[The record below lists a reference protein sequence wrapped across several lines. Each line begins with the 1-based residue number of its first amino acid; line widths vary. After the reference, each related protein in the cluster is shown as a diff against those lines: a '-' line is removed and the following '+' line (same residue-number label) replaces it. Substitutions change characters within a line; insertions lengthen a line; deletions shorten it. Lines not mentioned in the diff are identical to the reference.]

1 MDYNE
6 QPDTA
11 MNTADPAPRMV
22 SPDDMARLMRWSRR
36 KPAIALMGE
45 FSAGK
50 STLLNFLLRHE
61 FLPTQVTATQLP
73 PVWLSYG
80 TATPYVMYEDGRRQT
95 VDLERIHEIPVAGTR
110 FLRVYMEADI
120 LEAVDL
126 IDTPGISDPK
136 IPADVW
142 RRAVGYVNGV
152 IWCTHATQAW
162 RESERA
168 AWVSLPERLRHNSLL
183 LVTRADKLEEKDR
196 QKVLRR
202 VNREAGSLFAK
213 SILFSALDAIRARDD
228 EQLRGG
234 ELWTKSGGE
243 KLIDAF
249 FEIVTDVMTT
259 REKSVK
265 KYKSDP
271 NIKNRKGPRD
281 ASMAMIET
289 LPQPKPENE
298 GVLVLD
304 NVIPAPIAPQPDPM
318 TETVRPIR
326 PARPRRPVRAE
337 GEARQTE
344 RRIRPEEADDMRALL
359 LNTAEDTVSTESDV
373 MEETSALDTGPDSIF
388 SVIDTV
394 ASEQQDNP
402 PQVLAEMH
410 EDVPETELADQVV
423 LGGTDDAATPGVPD
437 LEPEVEDLPD
447 IDFSRILS
455 GIASEADSD
464 VAEVPEMPVVD
475 QLTLEEEP
483 DTIFPMDEAEIAL
496 DVGAFIAA
504 DTQNA
509 QPHVE
514 TLEIDADVE
523 PTPKDVDVA
532 AYVAPSVSERTAS
545 EIWAGIVAGEK
556 RPSDINELVD
566 AIGVFLQSY
575 TPTAAETDASEGET
589 PASET
594 ETRPPETDP
603 RRVPMAARVAP
614 EQKSE
619 WDFLN

>member
-80 TATPYVMYEDGRRQT
+80 TAAPYVMYEDGRRQT
-95 VDLERIHEIPVAGTR
+95 VDLARIHEIPVAGTR

-271 NIKNRKGPRD
+271 NIKNRKGPVPLAPRPV
-281 ASMAMIET
+281 M
-289 LPQPKPENE
+289 
-298 GVLVLD
+298 
-304 NVIPAPIAPQPDPM
+304 PIADRIEEVANQPTEPLRLEDP
-318 TETVRPIR
+318 VLP
-326 PARPRRPVRAE
+326 
-337 GEARQTE
+337 E
-344 RRIRPEEADDMRALL
+344 R
-359 LNTAEDTVSTESDV
+359 
-373 MEETSALDTGPDSIF
+373 
-388 SVIDTV
+388 
-394 ASEQQDNP
+394 
-402 PQVLAEMH
+402 
-410 EDVPETELADQVV
+410 
-423 LGGTDDAATPGVPD
+423 
-437 LEPEVEDLPD
+437 
-447 IDFSRILS
+447 
-455 GIASEADSD
+455 
-464 VAEVPEMPVVD
+464 
-475 QLTLEEEP
+475 
-483 DTIFPMDEAEIAL
+483 IAL
-496 DVGAFIAA
+496 PLD
-504 DTQNA
+504 
-509 QPHVE
+509 
-514 TLEIDADVE
+514 
-523 PTPKDVDVA
+523 DVA
-532 AYVAPSVSERTAS
+532 A
-545 EIWAGIVAGEK
+545 
-556 RPSDINELVD
+556 
-566 AIGVFLQSY
+566 
-575 TPTAAETDASEGET
+575 ETGD
-589 PASET
+589 
-594 ETRPPETDP
+594 
-603 RRVPMAARVAP
+603 AARLWNDILDDGRP
-614 EQKSE
+614 ENLDQLLDALQKLMTGIDRSE
-619 WDFLN
+619 AFGITPHKSGEGLR

>member
-1 MDYNE
+1 
-6 QPDTA
+6 
-11 MNTADPAPRMV
+11 
-22 SPDDMARLMRWSRR
+22 
-36 KPAIALMGE
+36 
-45 FSAGK
+45 
-50 STLLNFLLRHE
+50 
-61 FLPTQVTATQLP
+61 
-73 PVWLSYG
+73 
-80 TATPYVMYEDGRRQT
+80 
-95 VDLERIHEIPVAGTR
+95 
-110 FLRVYMEADI
+110 
-120 LEAVDL
+120 
-126 IDTPGISDPK
+126 
-136 IPADVW
+136 
-142 RRAVGYVNGV
+142 VNGV

-265 KYKSDP
+265 IYKSDP
-271 NIKNRKGPRD
+271 NIKNVQGPRD
-281 ASMAMIET
+281 ASIAVTKTPSE
-289 LPQPKPENE
+289 PQPENE

-304 NVIPAPIAPQPDPM
+304 NVIPAPIAPQPDPV

-326 PARPRRPVRAE
+326 PTRPRRPVRAE

-344 RRIRPEEADDMRALL
+344 RRIRPEEADDLRALL
-359 LNTAEDTVSTESDV
+359 LNTAEDIVSNESDV
-373 MEETSALDTGPDSIF
+373 MEETPALDTEQDSIF
-388 SVIDTV
+388 AVIDTV

-402 PQVLAEMH
+402 PQVLAEIH
-410 EDVPETELADQVV
+410 EEVQVSDQVV
-423 LGGTDDAATPGVPD
+423 LGIADDVATPGVPD
-437 LEPEVEDLPD
+437 LEPEIEDLPD

-455 GIASEADSD
+455 GIASEVDTD
-464 VAEVPEMPVVD
+464 VAEVPEVPAAD
-475 QLTLEEEP
+475 QPALEKESE
-483 DTIFPMDEAEIAL
+483 TIFPMDEAEIAL

-509 QPHVE
+509 QPHME
-514 TLEIDADVE
+514 ALEIDADVE
-523 PTPKDVDVA
+523 PTPEDVDVA
-532 AYVAPSVSERTAS
+532 PFVSGGTAS

-575 TPTAAETDASEGET
+575 TPTPAETDAAKDET
-589 PASET
+589 PA
-594 ETRPPETDP
+594 PETDP
-603 RRVPMAARVAP
+603 LRVPVAARVAS